1 MGGDGDLKV
10 GEGGRGEDMGG
21 FIGGVDGGVL
31 ELLNLHGGSFLFLAG
46 GRVDGGSFGAVESR
60 SSELPSSEQNGRTKV
75 LFSASISVRN
85 PCFTTISLKSG
96 KPSFSPPLSLHRY
109 NNHHRE

>member
-10 GEGGRGEDMGG
+10 REGGGEEDMCG

-31 ELLNLHGGSFLFLAG
+31 ELLNLNGGLFVFLAG
-46 GRVDGGSFGAVESR
+46 GRVDGGIFGAVESR
-60 SSELPSSEQNGRTKV
+60 SPELPSSEQNGRTKV

-85 PCFTTISLKSG
+85 PCSTSISLKSSE
-96 KPSFSPPLSLHRY
+96 PSFSPPISLHRY
-109 NNHHRE
+109 NNHHRD